1 MSNDDFDI
9 DSFLAEGQ
17 PAQQAPAP
25 SAGNSDFDIDAF
37 LGATT
42 DQATGESKPKYA
54 DGLGPDR
61 PINKSPVDIVDRLR
75 YSLGNVE
82 GVKNDLK
89 GKFKE
94 VVQDPKGNFVI
105 KHDDGMWYRADP
117 KGLGDGDAWER
128 TKELLGDTADVVPG
142 AVKGAITGFAATK
155 NRVGALVG
163 AVAAIGGDAYS
174 EEISDAVKNNPKK
187 AMAAAATLGLVG
199 ATGVVKGAPGSIK
212 GQLPAVAAG
221 AVAEGVRTSL
231 GRMVGTYE
239 ATPQQQLKDIGL
251 EAMLNLGGATI
262 AAGVKPTASMLASAA
277 KNLKNAPQASK
288 EMMAVAIGGTTGVE
302 PGNVLTTLNN
312 GGMVAQTFARFK
324 AASLG
329 AKEFAEKATEDSV
342 KWVKHIAEKAQ
353 PTLNRIWSKGE
364 AELLNG
370 VDDTF
375 HSTTNNIVSKIYS
388 GASAQGVGQ
397 YFKTVNGKK
406 VIMDA
411 ADVDAH
417 FAKNAH
423 WPEGVQFELKPRAV
437 LVNEQ
442 KSNGIIKDVINDP
455 DAYNLLQ
462 DFMRNVRQFQGMKVL
477 TGKEGAKQMLKFNKI
492 IDDQTYKLTQ
502 LGKDQSI
509 PGIAKAMS
517 DTHQLVRG
525 NVMVKFDKLGPN
537 NQPLPNA
544 FQALNDQYSEAK
556 NAILPVLRA
565 NNTARQAGDPAY
577 EQFLKQV
584 TNSRN
589 VMKKDGL
596 GKLVKMASEN
606 GDDSLEQAFDRI
618 AVNEA
623 AKSWSPWFSSG
634 KVTAALAG
642 GATVAATTGNPVP
655 AMLAAGAAVATS
667 PRTIFAGIRGAQG
680 AASMAKPLTDPAM
693 RTAQTAAAA
702 GFKGLDFLKQRTPE
716 QIKTM
721 VNDPKILGT
730 FFNSVSAGT
739 QAHQQVRD
747 QLVQEAIGRSEPIR

>member
-1 MSNDDFDI
+1 
-9 DSFLAEGQ
+9 
-17 PAQQAPAP
+17 
-25 SAGNSDFDIDAF
+25 
-37 LGATT
+37 
-42 DQATGESKPKYA
+42 
-54 DGLGPDR
+54 
-61 PINKSPVDIVDRLR
+61 
-75 YSLGNVE
+75 
-82 GVKNDLK
+82 
-89 GKFKE
+89 
-94 VVQDPKGNFVI
+94 
-105 KHDDGMWYRADP
+105 
-117 KGLGDGDAWER
+117 
-128 TKELLGDTADVVPG
+128 
-142 AVKGAITGFAATK
+142 
-155 NRVGALVG
+155 
-163 AVAAIGGDAYS
+163 
-174 EEISDAVKNNPKK
+174 
-187 AMAAAATLGLVG
+187 
-199 ATGVVKGAPGSIK
+199 
-212 GQLPAVAAG
+212 
-221 AVAEGVRTSL
+221 
-231 GRMVGTYE
+231 
-239 ATPQQQLKDIGL
+239 
-251 EAMLNLGGATI
+251 
-262 AAGVKPTASMLASAA
+262 
-277 KNLKNAPQASK
+277 
-288 EMMAVAIGGTTGVE
+288 
-302 PGNVLTTLNN
+302 
-312 GGMVAQTFARFK
+312 
-324 AASLG
+324 
-329 AKEFAEKATEDSV
+329 
-342 KWVKHIAEKAQ
+342 
-353 PTLNRIWSKGE
+353 
-364 AELLNG
+364 
-370 VDDTF
+370 
-375 HSTTNNIVSKIYS
+375 
-388 GASAQGVGQ
+388 
-397 YFKTVNGKK
+397 
-406 VIMDA
+406 
-411 ADVDAH
+411 
-417 FAKNAH
+417 
-423 WPEGVQFELKPRAV
+423 
-437 LVNEQ
+437 
-442 KSNGIIKDVINDP
+442 
-455 DAYNLLQ
+455 
-462 DFMRNVRQFQGMKVL
+462 
-477 TGKEGAKQMLKFNKI
+477 
-492 IDDQTYKLTQ
+492 
-502 LGKDQSI
+502 
-509 PGIAKAMS
+509 MS

>member
-1 MSNDDFDI
+1 
-9 DSFLAEGQ
+9 
-17 PAQQAPAP
+17 
-25 SAGNSDFDIDAF
+25 
-37 LGATT
+37 
-42 DQATGESKPKYA
+42 
-54 DGLGPDR
+54 
-61 PINKSPVDIVDRLR
+61 
-75 YSLGNVE
+75 
-82 GVKNDLK
+82 
-89 GKFKE
+89 
-94 VVQDPKGNFVI
+94 
-105 KHDDGMWYRADP
+105 
-117 KGLGDGDAWER
+117 
-128 TKELLGDTADVVPG
+128 
-142 AVKGAITGFAATK
+142 
-155 NRVGALVG
+155 
-163 AVAAIGGDAYS
+163 
-174 EEISDAVKNNPKK
+174 
-187 AMAAAATLGLVG
+187 
-199 ATGVVKGAPGSIK
+199 
-212 GQLPAVAAG
+212 
-221 AVAEGVRTSL
+221 
-231 GRMVGTYE
+231 
-239 ATPQQQLKDIGL
+239 
-251 EAMLNLGGATI
+251 
-262 AAGVKPTASMLASAA
+262 MLASAA

-375 HSTTNNIVSKIYS
+375 QSTTNNIVSKIYS

-623 AKSWSPWFSSG
+623 AKSCHLG
-634 KVTAALAG
+634 L
-642 GATVAATTGNPVP
+642 VAA
-655 AMLAAGAAVATS
+655 
-667 PRTIFAGIRGAQG
+667 
-680 AASMAKPLTDPAM
+680 K
-693 RTAQTAAAA
+693 
-702 GFKGLDFLKQRTPE
+702 
-716 QIKTM
+716 
-721 VNDPKILGT
+721 
-730 FFNSVSAGT
+730 
-739 QAHQQVRD
+739 
-747 QLVQEAIGRSEPIR
+747 